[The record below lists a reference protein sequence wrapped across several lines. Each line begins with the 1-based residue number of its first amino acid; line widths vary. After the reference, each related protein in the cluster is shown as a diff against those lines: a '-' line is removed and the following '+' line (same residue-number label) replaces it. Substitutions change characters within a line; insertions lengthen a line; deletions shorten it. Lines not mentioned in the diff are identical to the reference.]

1 MCSSGKFYADKTVET
16 AETVVIQ
23 LLAKASIFK
32 YRAMATNTQVLL
44 KFCHYLS
51 NNILLSH
58 LLWMWTLV
66 QSMGVTKDSEV
77 CNVSWGTWMKTATQW
92 AREAHFSAP
101 SWFLGPS
108 QIWNKDFWENVTF
121 NTSVNYIIKHFTEG
135 LRNSR
140 EKWQKRQKHIKRF
153 YDIFEIHRWICQK
166 FGKWRILSKTN
177 YAIITFY
184 LCLSNLDVEN
194 FWIYCNYFFEGN

>member
-1 MCSSGKFYADKTVET
+1 MET

-32 YRAMATNTQVLL
+32 YRAMATNTQVLI

-51 NNILLSH
+51 DTLCSPICYGCGLWSSRWELLRIQNFAMFHEENEWKLPHSGPEKHISKLLHGSCDLHRSGTKTSERMSPSTHLLTILLN
-58 LLWMWTLV
+58 TF
-66 QSMGVTKDSEV
+66 TK
-77 CNVSWGTWMKTATQW
+77 
-92 AREAHFSAP
+92 
-101 SWFLGPS
+101 
-108 QIWNKDFWENVTF
+108 
-121 NTSVNYIIKHFTEG
+121 G

-140 EKWQKRQKHIKRF
+140 EKWQKRKTKAHQKILWH
-153 YDIFEIHRWICQK
+153 FEIHRWICRK

-184 LCLSNLDVEN
+184 LCLSNPDVEN
-194 FWIYCNYFFEGN
+194 VF

>member
-1 MCSSGKFYADKTVET
+1 MET

-32 YRAMATNTQVLL
+32 YRAMATNTQVLI

-51 NNILLSH
+51 DNILLSH

-66 QSMGVTKDSEV
+66 QSMGVTKDSEL
-77 CNVSWGTWMKTATQW
+77 CNVSWGTWMKIATQW

-101 SWFLGPS
+101 SWFLWPS
-108 QIWNKDFWENVTF
+108 QIRNKDFWENITF

-140 EKWQKRQKHIKRF
+140 EKMAKKTKAHQNFLWH
-153 YDIFEIHRWICQK
+153 FEIHRWICQK

-184 LCLSNLDVEN
+184 LCLSNPDVEN
-194 FWIYCNYFFEGN
+194 FC